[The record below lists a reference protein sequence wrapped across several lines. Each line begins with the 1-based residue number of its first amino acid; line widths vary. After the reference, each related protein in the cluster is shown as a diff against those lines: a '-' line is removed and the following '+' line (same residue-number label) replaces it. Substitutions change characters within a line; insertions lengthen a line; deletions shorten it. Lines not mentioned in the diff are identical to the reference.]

1 MKNFKVIFVI
11 FLAICIGM
19 IVIGFID
26 NPIKKNTVELYPR
39 TVDTAYIYKTDTII
53 IHHPCDT
60 PQFHVVTGTKY
71 QPVEAQCDATP
82 LNTADGSFIDT
93 TKLEIYDFRWC
104 ALSQDLLWFNGGP
117 YHYGDFIRV
126 YSPNEE
132 YSGLWQVH
140 DCMNKR
146 YTNRIDFLT
155 WFNWPTL
162 GVQENIVIHLEE

>member
-1 MKNFKVIFVI
+1 MKNFRIIDQIELLGVLFGLLAAMCFVV
-11 FLAICIGM
+11 L
-19 IVIGFID
+19 IGFID
-26 NPIKKNTVELYPR
+26 NPFNTPTVELYPGI
-39 TVDTAYIYKTDTII
+39 VDTVYIYEADTII

-117 YHYGDFIRV
+117 YH
-126 YSPNEE
+126 
-132 YSGLWQVH
+132 
-140 DCMNKR
+140 
-146 YTNRIDFLT
+146 
-155 WFNWPTL
+155 
-162 GVQENIVIHLEE
+162 HLRCT